1 MLASHDLSW
10 PACWNTSACL
20 TEVKAVKTLI
30 CSLLAAQIT
39 MGHLPGD
46 RLQQKLSRKKLFGK
60 KIAARRYSGM
70 EKGNSYHAHVSY
82 PDCRIFLSYILR
94 IRREKNTMFPSILCH
109 TWHLLESFHPVS
121 TAFQKYLYNG
131 CNFNFAPGPN
141 SPLSRVQKLK
151 FHHAPKDIA
160 GW

>member
-1 MLASHDLSW
+1 MLKCKSIQKISNMLASHDLSW
-10 PACWNTSACL
+10 PFCWNASACL

-46 RLQQKLSRKKLFGK
+46 RLQQKLSHKKLFGK

-94 IRREKNTMFPSILCH
+94 IRREKTQCFHQFCATLDICLSLSTLWARLFRNICTMDVTLIVHQDPIPRC
-109 TWHLLESFHPVS
+109 PV
-121 TAFQKYLYNG
+121 YRN
-131 CNFNFAPGPN
+131 
-141 SPLSRVQKLK
+141 
-151 FHHAPKDIA
+151 
-160 GW
+160 